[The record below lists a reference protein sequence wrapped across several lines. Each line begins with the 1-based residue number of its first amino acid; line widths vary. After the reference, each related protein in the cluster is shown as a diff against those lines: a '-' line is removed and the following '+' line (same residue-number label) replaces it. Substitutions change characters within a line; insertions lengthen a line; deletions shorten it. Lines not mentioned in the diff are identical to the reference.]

1 MVRYLLP
8 LTALILLV
16 ALLTAGLQRDPRLV
30 PSPFIDNPAPGFD
43 LPQLRDPARRINTQD
58 LKGTATLVNVWA
70 SWCAACRDEH
80 SLLLDLART
89 SGLRIIGLNYKDER
103 EQALAWLQRLGD
115 PYETIAYDGDGR
127 AAIEWGVYGVP
138 ESFLVDAGG
147 VIRLKHVG
155 PLTPE
160 VVESELLPRLRET
173 DPRPA
178 NGAE

>member
-1 MVRYLLP
+1 MLRYALP
-8 LTALILLV
+8 LTAFVLLIALLV
-16 ALLTAGLQRDPRLV
+16 VGLRRDPRLV

-43 LPQLRDPARRINTQD
+43 LPQLRDPAKRITTDD

-70 SWCAACRDEH
+70 SWCVACRDEH
-80 SLLLDLART
+80 PLLLDLART
-89 SGLRIIGLNYKDER
+89 SELRIIGLNYKDER
-103 EQALAWLQRLGD
+103 KQALAWLRRLGD
-115 PYETIAYDGDGR
+115 PYEKIAYDGDGR

-160 VVESELLPRLRET
+160 VVASELLPRLRET
-173 DPRPA
+173 GPRSA
-178 NGAE
+178 NGAQ